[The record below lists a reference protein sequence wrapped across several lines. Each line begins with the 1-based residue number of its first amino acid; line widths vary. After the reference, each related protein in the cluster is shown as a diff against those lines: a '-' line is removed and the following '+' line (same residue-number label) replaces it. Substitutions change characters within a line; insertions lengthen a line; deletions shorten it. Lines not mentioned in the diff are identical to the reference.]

1 MTDDVGLFQSR
12 TILIAAAIGIFGL
25 DLSALRAQVSG
36 QAGIETSIEV
46 GGRQT
51 ANRLSPEVTKERGIR
66 LRAEL
71 DKAFDALLD
80 SGNAD
85 HADKFTAIVLPYISA
100 GMALEDAE
108 GILKAAGF
116 TEPPRP
122 GTSEEQ
128 NRSNGK
134 DWYAI
139 VAEIPQFS
147 GRVFGSVEAYV
158 MLLPPAQ
165 GLAEYIGRRRRMT
178 YYPRLSRP
186 RHTIE

>member
-1 MTDDVGLFQSR
+1 MTDDSGLLQGR

-25 DLSALRAQVSG
+25 DLTASRAEVLG
-36 QAGIETSIEV
+36 QTAIEM

-51 ANRLSPEVTKERGIR
+51 ANRLSPGEAKERGIR

-71 DKAFDALLD
+71 DKAFDAVLD
-80 SGNAD
+80 SGKAD
-85 HADKFTAIVLPYISA
+85 HADKFTTIVLPYISA

-108 GILKAAGF
+108 GVLRAAGF

-122 GTSEEQ
+122 GASEEQ
-128 NRSNGK
+128 NRSNGG
-134 DWYAI
+134 DWHAI

-178 YYPRLSRP
+178 YYPHSSRP
-186 RHTIE
+186 GPATE